1 MAGPHPGDQASERAE
16 PGARRLAEPPS
27 ARYGPR
33 GDAPPPDSAARSALP
48 GPLLRATL
56 VAGLGGVLL
65 VLVGAVLASLAG
77 LLFVAGATGA
87 AAGLV
92 LARASAPGD
101 AAAPAS
107 RRTVTWLAI
116 GLVIA
121 AIVVA
126 GLATWVVALGEGGVL
141 GPLDYLWTT
150 FGPFVPGELVV
161 GALGAAWGATSG
173 PVQR

>member
-1 MAGPHPGDQASERAE
+1 MPGPAATRPELGQRQ
-16 PGARRLAEPPS
+16 LAEPPS
-27 ARYGPR
+27 ARYGPGR
-33 GDAPPPDSAARSALP
+33 DAPPGSTGRSALA

-56 VAGLGGVLL
+56 VAALGAVLL
-65 VLVGAVLASLAG
+65 VLVGAILASLAG
-77 LLFVAGATGA
+77 LLFVAGVTGA

-92 LARASAPGD
+92 LARAAVPGD
-101 AAAPAS
+101 AAAPVG

-116 GLVIA
+116 GLVLA

-126 GLATWVVALGEGGVL
+126 DLATWVVARGEGGVL

-150 FGPFVPGELVV
+150 FGPFIPGELVL
-161 GALGAAWGATSG
+161 GALGAAWGARSG